1 MKKRLAAAAALLLAA
16 AVLCGCGSVFD
27 KEYVQIEDYVSA
39 VQENDQSGERVTVFC
54 EIEDW
59 KLGTD
64 SA

>member
-1 MKKRLAAAAALLLAA
+1 MDGMTVTVWLEEESMTPVYAELA
-16 AVLCGCGSVFD
+16 
-27 KEYVQIEDYVSA
+27 
-39 VQENDQSGERVTVFC
+39 SGERVTVFC